1 MTERR
6 ALTRTVKAGET
17 ITFDDG
23 RIIITVLERTGRN
36 ASRIRFDL
44 ASDVVVNKPGFS
56 AAQFARQGV
65 EVDHAFGKGLT
76 PPIPL

>member
-6 ALTRTVKAGET
+6 ALTRTVKVGET

-23 RIIITVLERTGRN
+23 RIVIQLLERTGRN

-44 ASDVVVNKPGFS
+44 AHDVIVNKPGYS
-56 AAQFARQGV
+56 AAQFARKGV
-65 EVDHAFGKGLT
+65 EVEPA
-76 PPIPL
+76 

>member
-1 MTERR
+1 M
-6 ALTRTVKAGET
+6 TRTVKAGET

-44 ASDVVVNKPGFS
+44 AHDVVVNKPGYS
-56 AAQFARQGV
+56 AAQFARRGV
-65 EVDHAFGKGLT
+65 EPQAA
-76 PPIPL
+76 

>member
-6 ALTRTVKAGET
+6 TLTRTVKVGET

-23 RIIITVLERTGRN
+23 RIVVQLLERTGRN

-44 ASDVVVNKPGFS
+44 APDVVVNKPGFTS
-56 AAQFARQGV
+56 AASFARHGV
-65 EVDHAFGKGLT
+65 GELAVA
-76 PPIPL
+76 